1 MEFTSPGT
9 RSPDTEEAILSDQK
23 SDISKSS
30 INYGTLS
37 ISMNDKYRYSNY
49 EEEKEEMDYDFE
61 ESNDIEDE
69 KEEGEVGIKGRD
81 ENEKEAVKGDHQIE
95 DEDEEIDFNYQEK
108 KRKEAENKK
117 LLEEEMIIESKIKER
132 KERKGIMSLTRG
144 EKLEKDSITETT
156 KYWKEKEDFC
166 QNLPDKD
173 HFQSIRTFFLTEK
186 VRHDISTRFI
196 PHITKLILLYL

>member
-9 RSPDTEEAILSDQK
+9 RSPDTEEVILSDQK

-37 ISMNDKYRYSNY
+37 ISMSNKYRYSNY

-81 ENEKEAVKGDHQIE
+81 ENEKEVEKGDHQIE

-186 VRHDISTRFI
+186 VRHDF
-196 PHITKLILLYL
+196 LQY